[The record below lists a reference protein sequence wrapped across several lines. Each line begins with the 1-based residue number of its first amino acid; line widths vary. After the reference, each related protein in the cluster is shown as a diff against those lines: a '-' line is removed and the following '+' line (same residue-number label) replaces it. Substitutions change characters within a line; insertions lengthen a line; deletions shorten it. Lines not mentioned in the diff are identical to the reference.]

1 MTAPALDADVA
12 DLVGA
17 MPQKACE
24 CEHCESHRR
33 SHGLGCDRAPKW
45 AVRVHT
51 LACVSGPA
59 QEPDEVQVM
68 LCDPCFEA
76 TNAWALGA
84 VLRGIR
90 CGCGKEIEAVTD
102 LVGPVVH
109 L

>member
-1 MTAPALDADVA
+1 MTAPALDVDVA

-17 MPQKACE
+17 MPQQVCE

-33 SHGLGCDRAPKW
+33 SDGRGCERTPKW

-51 LACVSGPA
+51 LSCMLGSVNG
-59 QEPDEVQVM
+59 PDEVQVM

-76 TNAWALGA
+76 TKAWTLGA
-84 VLRGIR
+84 VHRGIR
-90 CGCGKEIEAVTD
+90 CGCGKRVQAVTD

>member
-1 MTAPALDADVA
+1 MTAPALDVDIA

-17 MPQKACE
+17 MPQQVCE

-33 SHGLGCDRAPKW
+33 SDGRGCDRTPKW
-45 AVRVHT
+45 AVRIHT
-51 LACVSGPA
+51 LACMSTLA
-59 QEPDEVQVM
+59 EPDEIQVM
-68 LCDPCFEA
+68 LCGPCFEA

-84 VLRGIR
+84 VHRRVR
-90 CGCGKEIEAVTD
+90 CKRVQAVTD

>member
-1 MTAPALDADVA
+1 MTAPALDVDIA

-17 MPQKACE
+17 MPQQVCE

-33 SHGLGCDRAPKW
+33 SDGRGCDRTPKW
-45 AVRVHT
+45 AVRIHT
-51 LACVSGPA
+51 LACMSTLA
-59 QEPDEVQVM
+59 EPDEIQVM
-68 LCDPCFEA
+68 LCGPCFEA

-84 VLRGIR
+84 VHRRVR
-90 CGCGKEIEAVTD
+90 CGCGKLVQAVAD